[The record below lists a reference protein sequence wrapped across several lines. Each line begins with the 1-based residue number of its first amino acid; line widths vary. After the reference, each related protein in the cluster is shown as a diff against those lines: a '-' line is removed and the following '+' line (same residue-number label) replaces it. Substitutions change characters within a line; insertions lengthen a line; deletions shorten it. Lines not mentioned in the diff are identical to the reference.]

1 MASAHSFLW
10 LSNIPLSICTTS
22 SSSIPLLVGLG
33 VVSHVLAVVNS
44 AAMNVEVPVP
54 FWIIILS
61 GYMPRNGV
69 AGSYNSPIFS
79 FLRNFHVVFHSGCT
93 HHSLISLNAI
103 VHPFIQYSWASPVA
117 QLVKNPPAMQETW
130 VQSLD
135 WEDPPGKGKGYQ
147 LQCSGLENS
156 IDSIAHGVANSQT

>member
-1 MASAHSFLW
+1 MYHVFFIHS
-10 LSNIPLSICTTS
+10 S
-22 SSSIPLLVGLG
+22 VGG
-33 VVSHVLAVVNS
+33 PWGCFTCVGCCEQRCNERRGACS
-44 AAMNVEVPVP
+44 
-54 FWIIILS
+54 FLS

-69 AGSYNSPIFS
+69 AGSHNSPIFS

-103 VHPFIQYSWASPVA
+103 VHPFIQYSWASLVA
-117 QLVKNPPAMQETW
+117 QLVNNPPAMQETW